1 MVEVVGVHVRVNR
14 HIMVKVHICGRAS
27 SPNQLGRA
35 ERKGEERIT
44 PAQEFEVSLG
54 NTVRYLPSQK
64 KKNQK
69 TKKEE
74 FQQRHEK

>member
-1 MVEVVGVHVRVNR
+1 
-14 HIMVKVHICGRAS
+14 
-27 SPNQLGRA
+27 LGRA